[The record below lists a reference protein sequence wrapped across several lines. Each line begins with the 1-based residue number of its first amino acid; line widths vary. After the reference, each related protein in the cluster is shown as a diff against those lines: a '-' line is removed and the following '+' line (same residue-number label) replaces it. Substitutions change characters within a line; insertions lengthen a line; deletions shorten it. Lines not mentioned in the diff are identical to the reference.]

1 MTRLMGLIV
10 LFLLAGLPPG
20 QAAQNESLKLSLSQA
35 IEMAL
40 NNNSLIKEAL
50 ENEQGSLETKRSA
63 LAGFLPKASLNY
75 SFTGLS
81 ETPFMYVEQPTAT
94 GSKTI
99 KKDIGSDSAYHWDL
113 TLIQPLFTGFALS
126 TGYKMAELGIENQKL
141 AKEIIYLEI
150 AWKVKQAFF
159 NVLLSQKV
167 ALVTEASVKN
177 LKAHE
182 KDAANFYN
190 EGMIPYNDLLRSKVA
205 LADVIQKME
214 KAKSNVKIAHAILNT
229 LLELDLNKNLE
240 IEDPDNIPPIP
251 DSLDKIVEGAL
262 ANRPELF
269 MLRLA
274 LKHLDFQIKLAKSSD
289 YPTIAMIGRYEQN
302 GDDLLATNNDFRNQ
316 YNSSLTLQASWT
328 FFSGGKTRAN
338 TAKFRSDQRALKEKL
353 KGLEKGIKLETQNA
367 YINLK
372 VAEKNI
378 RTAKNALTQ
387 AGENWRITNLQ
398 YQQQIVSSTEV
409 LDARTFLSQAKT
421 NYYSARYGYMISM
434 AELERAMGKKTNKNN

>member
-1 MTRLMGLIV
+1 MARLIVIIV
-10 LFLLAGLPPG
+10 LFLMAGLPFS
-20 QAAQNESLKLSLSQA
+20 QAAENESLKLSLSRA

-50 ENEQGSLETKRSA
+50 ENEQGSFETKKGA
-63 LAGFLPKASLNY
+63 LAEFLPKVSLNY

-99 KKDIGSDSAYHWDL
+99 KKDIGSDSSYHWDL
-113 TLIQPLFTGFALS
+113 TLVQPLFTGFALS

-141 AKEIIYLEI
+141 AKEIILLEV
-150 AWKVKQAFF
+150 AKRVKQAYF

-167 ALVTEASVKN
+167 ALVTEDSVKN
-177 LKAHE
+177 LKSHE

-190 EGMIPYNDLLRSKVA
+190 QGMIPYNDLLRSKVA

-214 KAKSNVKIAHAILNT
+214 KAKANVKIAHAILNT

-240 IEDPDNIPPIP
+240 VEDLVNIPPVP
-251 DSLDKIVEGAL
+251 GNLDKIVEGAL

-269 MLRLA
+269 MLKLA
-274 LKHLDFQIKLAKSSD
+274 LKNLEFRIKLAKSSD
-289 YPTIAMIGRYEQN
+289 YPTVAMIGRYEQN
-302 GDDLLATNNDFRNQ
+302 GDDLMATNNDFRNQ

-328 FFSGGKTRAN
+328 FFSGGKTRAS

-353 KGLEKGIKLETQNA
+353 KGLENGIKLETQNA
-367 YINLK
+367 FINLK
-372 VAEKNI
+372 VAKKNI
-378 RTAKNALTQ
+378 QTAKESLTQ

-434 AELERAMGKKTNKNN
+434 AKLRRAMGER